1 MLIFASLVQDDFPS
15 LSIIVSLIPFET
27 IVLLQE
33 GLIIL
38 TSVFFSFYLFFL
50 SMLCWLLLQLI
61 HQQTRTKILTMQN
74 TWQAMEVVTGETEQ
88 TIFFPSKETCL
99 LYEYVPSFLTVTST
113 VRNIWSLEQIVDFFN
128 IEAMSPMS
136 HVFQL
141 TEFMVPLLKYQ

>member
-1 MLIFASLVQDDFPS
+1 MLIFASLVQDDFPA

-27 IVLLQE
+27 MVLLQE

-99 LYEYVPSFLTVTST
+99 LYDMFLLTVTST

-128 IEAMSPMS
+128 IETMSPIS